1 MIACYRPDTK
11 PMPYVSILK
20 IALGPLLL
28 VQGRRARRT
37 ALRMPEAA
45 GQRQGWIPHRGSDNT
60 LNLLFVGDS
69 TMAGVG
75 VAHQE
80 AERSKFHLYYL
91 AQCVGR
97 SLRRP

>member
-80 AERSKFHLYYL
+80 A
-91 AQCVGR
+91 A
-97 SLRRP
+97 